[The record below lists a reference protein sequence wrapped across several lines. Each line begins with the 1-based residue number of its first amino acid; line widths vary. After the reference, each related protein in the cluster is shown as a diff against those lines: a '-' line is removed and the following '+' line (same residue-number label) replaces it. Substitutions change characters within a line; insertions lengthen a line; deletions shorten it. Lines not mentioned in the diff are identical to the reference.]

1 MRVPPSHTRTDHS
14 EGIKGGGQCPLGGCP
29 RPAVDRKAGAARHA
43 GALTTAAGPPDTGQS
58 RAGRHLLA
66 QRPQDS
72 QGLAAGSLGKRGDAG
87 KATPPGPCLG
97 AQRAV
102 ARDPCPSFTLDRC
115 AGTAATMGQAKMS
128 QGHPATGPLRQD
140 GHSHRR
146 DHGGLVGGGP
156 GARIPGARPRKWEA
170 QGIHAVS
177 CGAARS
183 PHAPAFDN
191 LHLRRSGNR
200 GPGSRHFGRPRRH
213 GSSPQRMLSGS
224 LSDQESPSSGSWKP
238 ALPVQGRLACA
249 SIRVCRRHPCPQR
262 GPQPPAPVSAQ
273 QGL

>member
-1 MRVPPSHTRTDHS
+1 M
-14 EGIKGGGQCPLGGCP
+14 
-29 RPAVDRKAGAARHA
+29 DRKAGAARLA

-72 QGLAAGSLGKRGDAG
+72 QGLAAGSLSKRGDAG

-102 ARDPCPSFTLDRC
+102 REGPCPSFTLDRC

-146 DHGGLVGGGP
+146 DHGRLVGGGS
-156 GARIPGARPRKWEA
+156 GARIPGARPRKWET
-170 QGIHAVS
+170 QGVHAVS

-183 PHAPAFDN
+183 SPRTS
-191 LHLRRSGNR
+191 LR
-200 GPGSRHFGRPRRH
+200 
-213 GSSPQRMLSGS
+213 Q
-224 LSDQESPSSGSWKP
+224 
-238 ALPVQGRLACA
+238 
-249 SIRVCRRHPCPQR
+249 
-262 GPQPPAPVSAQ
+262 PAPEKEREPGPRQ
-273 QGL
+273 QALREAKETWLLPPENAVRVTV